1 MTKYTLALITIIIMI
16 LLTLADS
23 HMPIVTLKFPISKSM
38 TIKVS
43 IYDNS
48 QGFSK
53 MVIENIKSMIEC
65 FKGV

>member
-1 MTKYTLALITIIIMI
+1 MTKYTVALIAIIIVL

-23 HMPIVTLKFPISKSM
+23 HMPIVTLKFPVSKSM

-43 IYDNS
+43 MYDNS

-65 FKGV
+65 FKGI